1 MEAIITILTTT
12 GVFLAGLFVRAGLV
26 IGVIAV
32 LSLPIML
39 GALVLRGAEELKHRH
54 LGLRDVAGLLFR
66 PDLWYAPNH
75 TWLAR
80 RKGGTLAVGLDDL
93 GLRLMPSVTGVEVP
107 RAGTRLE
114 RGETMV
120 TLFAGARTL
129 AIPAP
134 VSGTIT
140 ATNRAVLREPGLVK
154 AEGYGRGWLLA
165 IAPADES
172 FAELPHG
179 EAAER
184 FMRSESARWSRFVE
198 ERLGFAAADGGHL
211 LSPAPSLIGEAGW
224 RDLAA
229 AFVVGR

>member
-1 MEAIITILTTT
+1 MEAIITMLETM

-32 LSLPIML
+32 LSLPVML
-39 GALVLRGAEELKHRH
+39 AALVLRAAEELKRRN

-66 PDLWYAPNH
+66 PELWYAPNH

-107 RAGTRLE
+107 RAGTRIT
-114 RGETMV
+114 RGEPMV
-120 TLFAGARTL
+120 TLFAGARALT
-129 AIPAP
+129 IPAP
-134 VSGTIT
+134 VTGTVA
-140 ATNRAVLREPGLVK
+140 ATNRAVLRDPALVK
-154 AEGYGRGWLLA
+154 ADGYGRGWLLA
-165 IAPADES
+165 LEPADES

-179 EAAER
+179 AEAER
-184 FMRSESARWSRFVE
+184 FMRSESQRWSRFVE

-211 LSPAPSLIGEAGW
+211 VSPAPSLIGEAGW